1 MILNSAGLH
10 NFVNLECSSPKNEG
24 MQLIKSSKYAC
35 KSWKIISLSIIEI
48 DSNLTGISGS
58 TIWLQRCQ
66 CHKYQYLNHSAEP
79 DGHHEIF
86 QNFRNL
92 RELRIYKLIPINYHE
107 IICFHQH
114 LKCFFCKCF
123 ILKAP
128 KWRSDKYAQHT
139 ALNGSFLLD
148 IIFAPSIHVI
158 YFGIPQ

>member
-1 MILNSAGLH
+1 M
-10 NFVNLECSSPKNEG
+10 
-24 MQLIKSSKYAC
+24 LIAC
-35 KSWKIISLSIIEI
+35 KMKACNWFNRAKTQYAGKSRKIISLVIIKI

-79 DGHHEIF
+79 DGHHKIF
-86 QNFRNL
+86 QNFRNY

-114 LKCFFCKCF
+114 LKCFFYKCF

-148 IIFAPSIHVI
+148 IIFAPCIHVI
-158 YFGIPQ
+158 YSGIPQ